1 MKKSKKHQDIV
12 KDYDNQKAKHLE
24 KLASKMLDQDEK
36 NQKLKTKP
44 TSGRFLDLF

>member
-1 MKKSKKHQDIV
+1 
-12 KDYDNQKAKHLE
+12 
-24 KLASKMLDQDEK
+24 MLDQDEK